1 MYNPEANVKYKD
13 LPNLTPMF
21 GNLGNSWNN
30 PLPNDLYIKG
40 VPKNIFKLYAAA
52 DIKGNIGAGTDD
64 LQTYTLPAKG
74 LKSNGDKIHFKYA
87 GLFATNDNDKRIQ
100 ILFGGQVFEDFGAF
114 DFDAGLWVVEGDY
127 VRVDSTHIRASS
139 MGMYGEPLVMD
150 EGVVSGTP
158 DIIFLGRNT
167 VLTVPDMDANA
178 TILKV
183 TGTATAN
190 DDITQTYSWLDLT
203 RF

>member
-1 MYNPEANVKYKD
+1 MYNPEAFAKHKD
-13 LPNLTPMF
+13 LPNLTAMF

-30 PLPNDLYIKG
+30 PLPNDLFIKG
-40 VPKNIFKLYAAA
+40 VPKNIQKLFAVA
-52 DIKGNIGAGTDD
+52 DVKGNIGAGTDD
-64 LQTYTLPAKG
+64 LHTYTFPAKG
-74 LKSNGDKIHFKYA
+74 FKQNGDKIHFKYA

-114 DFDAGLWVVEGDY
+114 DFDSGLWVVEGDY
-127 VRVDSTHIRASS
+127 TRVTTTTVRANSWGS
-139 MGMYGEPLVMD
+139 YGEPLVMD

-158 DIIFLGRNT
+158 DIIFLGRNI
-167 VLTVPDMDANA
+167 VLTVPDMDAND